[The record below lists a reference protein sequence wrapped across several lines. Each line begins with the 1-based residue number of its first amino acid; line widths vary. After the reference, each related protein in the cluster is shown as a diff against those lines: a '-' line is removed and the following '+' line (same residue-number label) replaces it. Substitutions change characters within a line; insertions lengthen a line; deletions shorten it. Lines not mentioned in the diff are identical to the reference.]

1 MIVYFE
7 DGSITNSAMY
17 DKNGN
22 ELIKVDV
29 GMGYSHCRKKFR
41 YIQDNYP
48 FNTEV
53 YTNSLDAL
61 SNFWCWDDEK
71 NMPLIYIQNE
81 EGNWKFISELTN
93 RKLRRGHNLEKLYV
107 NGEFCNVET

>member
-17 DKNGN
+17 DENGN
-22 ELIKVDV
+22 ELIKVDA
-29 GMGYSHCRKKFR
+29 GMGYSHCRKKLR

-61 SNFWCWDDEK
+61 SNFWC
-71 NMPLIYIQNE
+71 
-81 EGNWKFISELTN
+81 
-93 RKLRRGHNLEKLYV
+93 
-107 NGEFCNVET
+107 